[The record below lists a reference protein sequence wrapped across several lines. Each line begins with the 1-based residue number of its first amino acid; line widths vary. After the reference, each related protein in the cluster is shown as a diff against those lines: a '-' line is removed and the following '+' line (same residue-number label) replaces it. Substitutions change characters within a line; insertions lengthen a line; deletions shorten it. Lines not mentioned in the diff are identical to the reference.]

1 MLSLKALLITRLSQ
15 LGDWW
20 ITAMR
25 RLIPNKLLVNGN
37 AETAFWEI
45 IWQPD
50 LQQFLLRYLHPSR
63 QYPEHTWH
71 ADDDSKLSDDLLA
84 KINTENQA
92 VYLTVP
98 ARWFLQITVTLP
110 VTAKADLASI
120 LRFELDKRTPF
131 QPEHVFFASF
141 PETTSPGATHFNCPL
156 LIIPRN
162 KLNNLL
168 SSLAKKGLQPT
179 LVSADTLDKQIP
191 LLTDSAKRQANG
203 FSQFKRSAPYWV
215 LISFFV
221 ALYVPPYWQMQKI
234 AGFET
239 QIDDM
244 RHAAVALQKQR
255 SQMVAYRTDLTFLA
269 AIKQDQQQLVVAL
282 EMLTKLLPNHTW
294 VERLN
299 ISANGIVVLGESAEA
314 AQLLPLLDKS
324 NLFSSISF
332 AAPITRNRQSGKD
345 RFHLVLTLAD
355 QKVMP

>member
-1 MLSLKALLITRLSQ
+1 MLSLKALLTTKLCQ
-15 LGDWW
+15 LWQWW

-25 RLIPNKLLVNGN
+25 RLIPNKLVVNNN
-37 AETAFWEI
+37 AASAFWEI
-45 IWQPD
+45 VWQPD
-50 LQQFLLRYLHPSR
+50 QQQFLIRYQHPSQ
-63 QYPEHTWH
+63 QYPAHTWH

-98 ARWFLQITVTLP
+98 ATWFLQISVNLP

-131 QPEHVFFASF
+131 QPDQAFFAGF

-162 KLNNLL
+162 KLNILL
-168 SSLAKKGLQPT
+168 FSLAKKGLQPT
-179 LVSADTLDKQIP
+179 LVGADTIDKQIP
-191 LLTDSAKRQANG
+191 LRTDSSKWQVNG
-203 FSQFKRSAPYWV
+203 FSRFKRSAPYWV

-221 ALYVPPYWQMQKI
+221 ALYAPPYWQMQKI
-234 AGFET
+234 AGFEA

-255 SQMVAYRTDLTFLA
+255 SQVADYQTDVKFLA
-269 AIKQDQQQLVVAL
+269 VIKQEQQQLVVAL

-299 ISANGIVVLGESAEA
+299 LSADEIVVLGESAEA
-314 AQLLPLLDKS
+314 AQLLSLLDKS
-324 NLFSSISF
+324 NLFSSIRF

-355 QKVMP
+355 QKVVP